1 MLKNLMRP
9 IFIGLILSSS
19 NPALANGYKDTIEQ
33 CLAAHQSGDNSRVQL
48 IASEIK
54 AIKMYGDKTRIDAAK
69 CMSHAYGGK
78 WVYDHSAKAM
88 IKKDTVVAELSD
100 EKTSNV
106 IVERQKRREKLAQ
119 LKMSNGCPKC
129 DLSEADLENADLS
142 RMYFFSTNLSKANLK
157 GANLKGANLNYSI
170 LNGANLENANLEN
183 ARLVGSN
190 LENIYL
196 CGANIK
202 GIKGITPDKKQ
213 RIEYLTHIC
222 TQVDENNG
230 DYVDN
235 EVENLRKTIKAVL
248 VDQSYISSK
257 NKALLLNEIY
267 NTVRYDKY
275 LISMLKIDL
284 TNLFT
289 KYLDLPFYKVSDL
302 LNTSF
307 DGMPLNEATINK
319 LILSLPNSS
328 ILTFRYL
335 IQDNKQ
341 FTIDARQRRKVI
353 KDIDKIILN
362 KINLQMIAYG
372 SEKDAD
378 GKAKAIN
385 ILTTPL
391 TVATNIDTNIKFQGK
406 FRIPKGMNSIEFNE
420 LFSWSYDNK
429 KAKPIIIS
437 KNIQWTK
444 AHKIQKKDIASNYDT
459 RLKKIFTISFGDFQK
474 IVKFNINRKLYYP
487 IVKGTGF
494 NLIELGYPTLSECIK
509 ALNNGVKLPNDDIF
523 YDKGI
528 YRFEINKF
536 SWTDQREYFTCERYG
551 ISEEDT
557 ELYTKSNML
566 PE

>member
-1 MLKNLMRP
+1 MLTKLMRP

-19 NPALANGYKDTIEQ
+19 SPALANGYKDTIEQ
-33 CLAAHQSGDNSRVQL
+33 CLAAHQSGDNSKVQL
-48 IASEIK
+48 IASKIK
-54 AIKMYGDKTRIDAAK
+54 AIKMYGDQTRIDAAK

-100 EKTSNV
+100 EETSKDKDY
-106 IVERQKRREKLAQ
+106 RQKRREILAQ
-119 LKMSNGCPKC
+119 LKASNGCPKC
-129 DLSEADLENADLS
+129 DLSEINLENADLS
-142 RMYFFSTNLSKANLK
+142 GMYFFSTNLSKANLK

-230 DYVDN
+230 DYVNN
-235 EVENLRKTIKAVL
+235 EVENLRKKIKAVL

-267 NTVRYDKY
+267 NTVRYDRY

-307 DGMPLNEATINK
+307 DGMPLNEATINE

-353 KDIDKIILN
+353 KDIDKIILE

-385 ILTTPL
+385 ILNTPL
-391 TVATNIDTNIKFQGK
+391 TVATNIDTNIKFEGK
-406 FRIPKGMNSIEFNE
+406 FRIPTGMRSTEFNE

-429 KAKPIIIS
+429 KAKPIVS
-437 KNIQWTK
+437 GKNIQWTE
-444 AHKIQKKDIASNYDT
+444 ARKIQKKDIASNYDT
-459 RLKKIFTISFGDFQK
+459 GLKKIFTISFGDFQK

-487 IVKGTGF
+487 IVRGTGF
-494 NLIELGYPTLSECIK
+494 NLIELDYPTLSECIK

-528 YRFEINKF
+528 YKFEINKF

-551 ISEEDT
+551 ISDEDT
-557 ELYTKSNML
+557 EFYTKSNML
-566 PE
+566 P